1 MKKTIYNIFRLFCA
15 STLLL
20 SVYSVQTLANTE
32 RCAGWGDIAEYMVL
46 LRQENMPLSE
56 VIGTLEEKGFSP
68 ENDAWIIDIAILV
81 YENVPITANEIEKNK
96 VAKALRNQV
105 ELICFKELKE

>member
-1 MKKTIYNIFRLFCA
+1 
-15 STLLL
+15 
-20 SVYSVQTLANTE
+20 
-32 RCAGWGDIAEYMVL
+32 
-46 LRQENMPLSE
+46 MP
-56 VIGTLEEKGFSP
+56 
-68 ENDAWIIDIAILV
+68 WIIDIAILV